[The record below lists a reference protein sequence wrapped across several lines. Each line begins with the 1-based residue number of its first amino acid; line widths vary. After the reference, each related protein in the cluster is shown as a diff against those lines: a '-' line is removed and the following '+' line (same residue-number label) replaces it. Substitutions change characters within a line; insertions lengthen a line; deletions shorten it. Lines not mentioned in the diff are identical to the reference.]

1 MPNYTFLSLK
11 HGAKMSSLVD
21 FVFHKLRPIFFSS
34 DAENAH
40 EMMLS
45 SVEMISKFPGVI
57 PFLRWQ
63 FREESP
69 VLNTNLFGIKV
80 NNPIGLAAGF
90 DKDGRIYPSLF
101 ALGFGFVEIGTVTPK
116 KQCSHDRAMSMGA
129 ELHTLGKQ
137 RQKQLKEEALKKKK
151 AVENKKLKSELEK
164 LKAEKQELQQEKNKL
179 AEAKNKQKIDE
190 NDCKEG
196 SIIGGVLG
204 AGLTMSSTKG
214 KDRWWAVPLGATA
227 GALVGCQVDGG

>member
-11 HGAKMSSLVD
+11 HGVKMSSPVD

-101 ALGFGFVEIGTVTPK
+101 ALGFGFVEIGKVTPLAK
-116 KQCSHDRAMSMGA
+116 LGNLKPRIFRLEKDQVLRNCLGFNNQGALEMS
-129 ELHTLGKQ
+129 
-137 RQKQLKEEALKKKK
+137 
-151 AVENKKLKSELEK
+151 KKLMYLKNRIRTLKSKGNLSNFF
-164 LKAEKQELQQEKNKL
+164 LDYL
-179 AEAKNKQKIDE
+179 A
-190 NDCKEG
+190 
-196 SIIGGVLG
+196 SI
-204 AGLTMSSTKG
+204 
-214 KDRWWAVPLGATA
+214 
-227 GALVGCQVDGG
+227 